1 MNTQLKTNIK
11 GQLKLINKLIISLL
25 LAASSSAYATGS
37 YQLKVLLT
45 PSDSNLQAE
54 SKGRVMIYDGLK
66 SGIINLAMND
76 QFDRIESMMF
86 VNTQYLQE
94 DGEYETEDEDEDC

>member
-1 MNTQLKTNIK
+1 MNTQLNTNIK
-11 GQLKLINKLIISLL
+11 GQLKLINKVMISLL
-25 LAASSSAYATGS
+25 LVASSSVYATES

-54 SKGRVMIYDGLK
+54 SKGRVMIYNGLK
-66 SGIINLAMND
+66 SETINLAMNE

-86 VNTQYLQE
+86 VNTQYVQE
-94 DGEYETEDEDEDC
+94 DGEYETEDDDC